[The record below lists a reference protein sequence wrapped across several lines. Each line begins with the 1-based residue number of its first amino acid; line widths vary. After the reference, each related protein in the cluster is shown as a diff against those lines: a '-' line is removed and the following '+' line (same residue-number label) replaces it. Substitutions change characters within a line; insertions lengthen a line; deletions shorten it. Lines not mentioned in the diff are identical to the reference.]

1 MRFAQAIERQLA
13 GEIVR
18 VSRFAEF
25 RFRSETLYLW
35 PGQFPFVDV
44 NGRRWMPTQ
53 GIGQVTGIAQ
63 ALNGSA
69 PELRFE
75 LSGVDREF
83 IARAQGAA
91 SEYYGRLAI
100 IHYQFFGEA
109 GEPLDEPQ
117 VFTWGLMRS
126 LIFTRQAV
134 EGGTMAVVT
143 LTAESPF
150 DGRAR
155 ARNSYLTDRDQKT
168 RNPGDQICER
178 IAGIESKSINWPAF

>member
-1 MRFAQAIERQLA
+1 MRFSQAIERQLA

-25 RFRSETLYLW
+25 RFKSETLRLW
-35 PGQFPFVDV
+35 PGQFTYVD
-44 NGRRWMPTQ
+44 GSGKRWQPTQ

-63 ALNGSA
+63 ALNGTA

-75 LSGVDREF
+75 MSGVDAEF
-83 IARAQGAA
+83 VARARGSAN
-91 SEYYGRLAI
+91 EYYGRLAI
-100 IHYQFFGEA
+100 IYFQFFGAA
-109 GEPLDEPQ
+109 GEPLGDPE

-126 LIFTRQAV
+126 LIFARQAV
-134 EGGTMAVVT
+134 DGGTLATLT

-168 RNPGDQICER
+168 RHPGDRMCER